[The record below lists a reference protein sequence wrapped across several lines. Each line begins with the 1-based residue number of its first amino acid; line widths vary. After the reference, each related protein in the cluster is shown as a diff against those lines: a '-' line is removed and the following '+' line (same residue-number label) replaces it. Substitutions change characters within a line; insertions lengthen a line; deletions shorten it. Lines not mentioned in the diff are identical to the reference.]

1 MIFNNLNNFS
11 FSLSAKAETNSNS
24 FLSDSLSELQSF
36 WNQLPGHLGSPETPS
51 KIFWLINKDFL
62 SIFNINVYSYS
73 MLMVLILIFIR
84 NYASSSSSD
93 LVSFLEKAQK
103 TILFL
108 LFASL
113 VYSSLIS
120 DNSTQDNFSNFSTL
134 FVLLLAIGLLH
145 FTNTLSVNK
154 GAVNFILLSFTVV
167 CLSWT
172 MLGYANNDFALLLIC
187 LEGFSLSLYIMAT
200 MERTFG
206 GIAAST
212 KYFAF
217 GTAGSILMLWGGINF
232 YELLGS
238 LNSVTIVEYINN
250 IINNYSYTDTAI
262 LIKVISSSVL
272 IVVGLLI
279 KLGAAPTHQ
288 WVPDVYSGVPLLV
301 TAFYSLTVKLVLFV
315 LFLEWAYILNT
326 SKELEFAAVLS
337 IIIGCIG
344 TLRQTEIKRFLAYG
358 SITHMGYL
366 LIGDVNS
373 AWIYLFGYMLASFVF
388 FSVLLNLRLNG
399 RELVYLSDLRYV
411 GQSSS
416 QWDRIVLVLALSS
429 MAGLPPFAGFYG
441 KMLVWMSLIEDI
453 YLYNDLLSSAT
464 LLVNL
469 VTSLF
474 VIFYYIRV
482 MAILF
487 VNDEEVKHDYMQS
500 YQYDNESL
508 INLTTETTETFE
520 IANVKNKYMQWFVA
534 ALISFWTFVMPVA
547 LTVSNSLL

>member
-1 MIFNNLNNFS
+1 MTFFNNSNYFNVNLPT
-11 FSLSAKAETNSNS
+11 KIETGSNS
-24 FLSDSLSELQSF
+24 FLSDSISELQAF

-51 KIFWLINKDFL
+51 KIFLLVNKDFF
-62 SIFNINVYSYS
+62 SIFNINIYSYS

-84 NYASSSSSD
+84 NYASSNSND
-93 LVSFLEKAQK
+93 LVNLLEKAQK
-103 TILFL
+103 AILFL
-108 LFASL
+108 LFTSLIYVSL
-113 VYSSLIS
+113 VLDS
-120 DNSTQDNFSNFSTL
+120 STQNNFSNFSTL
-134 FVLLLAIGLLH
+134 FVLLLAIGLIY
-145 FTNTLSVNK
+145 FTNTLSVEK
-154 GAVNFILLSFTVV
+154 GAVSFILLSFTVI

-217 GTAGSILMLWGGINF
+217 GTAGSILMLWGGVNF
-232 YELLGS
+232 YELIGS
-238 LNSVTIVEYINN
+238 LNSFAIIEYINN
-250 IINNYSYTDTAI
+250 VVNNHNYTDMSV
-262 LIKVISSSVL
+262 LVKVISSSVL

-288 WVPDVYSGVPLLV
+288 WVPDVYSGVSLLV
-301 TAFYSLTVKLVLFV
+301 TAFYSLTAKLVLFV

-337 IIIGCIG
+337 IIVGCIG
-344 TLRQTEIKRFLAYG
+344 TLRQTEVKRFLAYG

-366 LIGDVNS
+366 LIGDINS
-373 AWIYLFGYMLASFVF
+373 AWIYLFGYMLASFAF
-388 FSVLLNLRLNG
+388 FTVLLNLRLNG
-399 RELVYLSDLRYV
+399 REFVYLSDLRYI
-411 GQSSS
+411 GQSTS
-416 QWDRIVLVLALSS
+416 QWDRIILVIALSS

-453 YLYNDLLSSAT
+453 YLYNDLLSST
-464 LLVNL
+464 ILIVNL

-487 VNDEEVKHDYMQS
+487 VNDEEVKQNHVQS
-500 YQYDNESL
+500 YQYDHNLE
-508 INLTTETTETFE
+508 INTGTIDIIEKVYVNSRYT
-520 IANVKNKYMQWFVA
+520 QWFVG
-534 ALISFWTFVMPVA
+534 ALISLWTLAMPLA
-547 LTVSNSLL
+547 LTISNSLL